1 MGQGVVLS
9 GQAAAGKDAVCAFI
23 SILAGAGGLH
33 TLVKRG
39 KGGHLLNPCCAAF
52 FAILRCKAPGYA
64 APQNNYLL
72 DSVGSRTRRAHAAM
86 QQKRRFYW
94 DSTRFFDSCVPTDVR
109 SVQIQAESDINGIAA
124 YIFCRIGLGFHVRV
138 SE

>member
-39 KGGHLLNPCCAAF
+39 KGGQRCAADF
-52 FAILRCKAPGYA
+52 VSQLRTA
-64 APQNNYLL
+64 
-72 DSVGSRTRRAHAAM
+72 
-86 QQKRRFYW
+86 
-94 DSTRFFDSCVPTDVR
+94 
-109 SVQIQAESDINGIAA
+109 
-124 YIFCRIGLGFHVRV
+124 
-138 SE
+138 